1 MEEDSG
7 IHLESL
13 KVDGGA
19 CANNFLMQFQSDMIN
34 APVHRPECVETTA
47 MGAAYLAG
55 LAVGYWKDKDEIKK
69 NWKLDQIFQPDME
82 DTIRSEKLTG
92 WQKAVKRS
100 LGWEKE

>member
-1 MEEDSG
+1 MLTG
-7 IHLESL
+7 
-13 KVDGGA
+13 K
-19 CANNFLMQFQSDMIN
+19 
-34 APVHRPECVETTA
+34 
-47 MGAAYLAG
+47 G
-55 LAVGYWKDKDEIKK
+55 LDKDEIKK